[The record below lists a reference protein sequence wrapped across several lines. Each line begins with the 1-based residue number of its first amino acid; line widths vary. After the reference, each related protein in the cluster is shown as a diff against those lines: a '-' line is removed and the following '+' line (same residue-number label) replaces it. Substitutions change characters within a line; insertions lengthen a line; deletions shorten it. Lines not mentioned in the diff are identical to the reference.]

1 MLSLWLNRR
10 MFWVSEQT
18 LVDQTNTI
26 RKNSLM
32 TELEI
37 RELERKLAEN
47 DSYKEE
53 EKSGDDTGENVGEIL

>member
-10 MFWVSEQT
+10 MFWVSEQR

-37 RELERKLAEN
+37 RELEGKLDEN

-53 EKSGDDTGENVGEIL
+53 ERSGDDTGKNLGEIF

>member
-18 LVDQTNTI
+18 LVDQTNII

>member
-10 MFWVSEQT
+10 MFWVSEQR

-37 RELERKLAEN
+37 RELEGKLAEN

-53 EKSGDDTGENVGEIL
+53 ERSGDDTGKNLGKIF

>member
-10 MFWVSEQT
+10 MFWVSEQR

-37 RELERKLAEN
+37 RELEGKLAEN
-47 DSYKEE
+47 DSYKKEE
-53 EKSGDDTGENVGEIL
+53 RSGDDTGKNLGEIF